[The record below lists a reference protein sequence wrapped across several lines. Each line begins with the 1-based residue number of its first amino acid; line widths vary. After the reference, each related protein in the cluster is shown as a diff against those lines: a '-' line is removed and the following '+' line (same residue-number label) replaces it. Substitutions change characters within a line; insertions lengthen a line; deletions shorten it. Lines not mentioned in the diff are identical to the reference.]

1 MLNTATMLK
10 DSLVALGVLALGSG
24 LFGGMTWAGATVAGG
39 LIVLASL
46 WFTSTVAAKA
56 LQKHLDGQG
65 GAGLIAVGLVVK
77 AVVGVAALIAL
88 LQVLPAFPVMLG
100 ILSVVSA
107 IAVRNA
113 VTMFFSPNG
122 AQEA

>member
-10 DSLVALGVLALGSG
+10 DSLLALGVLALGSG
-24 LFGGMTWAGATVAGG
+24 LFGGLAWAGSTLAGG
-39 LIVLASL
+39 TIVLLSL
-46 WFTSTVAAKA
+46 WFTQAVAAKA
-56 LQKHLDGQG
+56 LKKHLENGGG
-65 GAGLIAVGLVVK
+65 GALIAVGLLVK
-77 AVVGVAALIAL
+77 GVVGVAMLIGL
-88 LQVLPAFPVMLG
+88 LQVLPAVPLMLG

-113 VTMFFSPNG
+113 VMMFSSPNG